1 MLTNDPPEIS
11 ENGEQP
17 ASAVAVATSAPKGR
31 RVGVTFFESS
41 IGFIVFLLIGAG
53 FGIWEGGSFLSVDG
67 RLLDLH
73 QNVPIVILSL
83 AALVTITP
91 GMFDLSIAGVASLT
105 TMMAIG
111 LVVNQG
117 IPLWLALILCLLMGM
132 TVGLVN
138 AFLVERVRVNAFI
151 ATLGTGGIAAGIGDT
166 YAGGT
171 VVSPGVGGHP
181 LPNWFTDFGD
191 FQYKAPGWLIL
202 AFVALIALMIFFNAD
217 RVRPEAMD
225 ERRWLLLKVGVTA
238 AIIVAAVLAFPVW
251 AWMSDVSWMIVALL
265 VVSLVIWV
273 LMEQTTYGR
282 HLRAIGSNRPAA
294 VLAGVNTR
302 RQVYKTFI
310 LAGAIAAFAGICL
323 AAVSGA
329 AEPDAAATYLLPA
342 FAAVFLSTVVLSH
355 GRFTVTGTI
364 VSGAFVVW
372 IGIGL
377 IIGGINANA
386 VDVLNGVVLVGA
398 VGLATVVRRK

>member
-1 MLTNDPPEIS
+1 
-11 ENGEQP
+11 
-17 ASAVAVATSAPKGR
+17 
-31 RVGVTFFESS
+31 
-41 IGFIVFLLIGAG
+41 
-53 FGIWEGGSFLSVDG
+53 
-67 RLLDLH
+67 
-73 QNVPIVILSL
+73 
-83 AALVTITP
+83 
-91 GMFDLSIAGVASLT
+91 
-105 TMMAIG
+105 
-111 LVVNQG
+111 
-117 IPLWLALILCLLMGM
+117 
-132 TVGLVN
+132 
-138 AFLVERVRVNAFI
+138 
-151 ATLGTGGIAAGIGDT
+151 
-166 YAGGT
+166 
-171 VVSPGVGGHP
+171 
-181 LPNWFTDFGD
+181 
-191 FQYKAPGWLIL
+191 
-202 AFVALIALMIFFNAD
+202 
-217 RVRPEAMD
+217 
-225 ERRWLLLKVGVTA
+225 
-238 AIIVAAVLAFPVW
+238 
-251 AWMSDVSWMIVALL
+251 
-265 VVSLVIWV
+265 
-273 LMEQTTYGR
+273 MEQTTYGR

>member
-1 MLTNDPPEIS
+1 
-11 ENGEQP
+11 
-17 ASAVAVATSAPKGR
+17 
-31 RVGVTFFESS
+31 
-41 IGFIVFLLIGAG
+41 
-53 FGIWEGGSFLSVDG
+53 
-67 RLLDLH
+67 
-73 QNVPIVILSL
+73 
-83 AALVTITP
+83 
-91 GMFDLSIAGVASLT
+91 MFDLSIAGVASLT

-181 LPNWFTDFGD
+181 MPNWFTDFGD

-202 AFVALIALMIFFNAD
+202 AFVVLIALMIFFNAD
-217 RVRPEAMD
+217 RVRPESMND
-225 ERRWLLLKVGVTA
+225 RGWLLLKVGVAA
-238 AIIVAAVLAFPVW
+238 AIIIAAVLAFPVW
-251 AWMSDVSWMIVALL
+251 TWMSDVSWMIVALL
-265 VVSLVIWV
+265 VVSLAIWV